1 MLLAS
6 RPGLVQSSFFS
17 SGLNSKIYF
26 KSLSKY
32 YDHTEPYKCLKQR
45 FDWLV
50 TSILFFIQFE
60 YNKYIQTNLFSAS
73 VAGRVDGLHQSSE
86 KVTFI
91 LKK

>member
-32 YDHTEPYKCLKQR
+32 DHTEPYKCLKQR

-60 YNKYIQTNLFSAS
+60 YKKYIQMILFSAS
-73 VAGRVDGLHQSSE
+73 VAGTVDGLHQSSE

-91 LKK
+91 FLK